1 MSLTSRRDCLKY
13 LGMNFRIMLNI
24 NADVSDAEVGE
35 IFLKEHIAVHLEHS
49 NDKFRVICL
58 LIEKLYAL
66 VSNEIQPDNLDSLCN
81 HEVLLPGHLYTMILR
96 EKLEEILQGIRL
108 KLFKDASKAG
118 ENIKIR
124 DLAYLKKAIE
134 SQTTIGRKL
143 EYFLSTGNLKSQ
155 SGLDLM
161 QAKGYTIIAE
171 KLNNMRFLSHFR
183 SIHRGAF
190 FAEMK
195 TTAVRKLLPENWGFM
210 CPVHTPDGHPCGLLN
225 HITESCQVLSS
236 SSFTEKHSN
245 LEKVLISLGM
255 EPIGPELSLIYPS
268 SFYTVLLDGKV
279 IGYVN
284 PELMPAVIENLRR
297 LKVMQF
303 EEMLVPRDLEI
314 GLIPKGKFEKTVQFP
329 GLYLSTREARMIRP
343 VKNLLLNR
351 EELIS
356 PFEQVYL
363 SIACS
368 EEDIRSDT
376 AYQEINPGNILSI
389 LAGNIPFLEYNQSP
403 RNMYQCQ
410 MAKQT
415 MGTPYHNYPYR
426 FDNKVNE
433 INITIFKI

>member
-1 MSLTSRRDCLKY
+1 
-13 LGMNFRIMLNI
+13 
-24 NADVSDAEVGE
+24 
-35 IFLKEHIAVHLEHS
+35 
-49 NDKFRVICL
+49 
-58 LIEKLYAL
+58 
-66 VSNEIQPDNLDSLCN
+66 
-81 HEVLLPGHLYTMILR
+81 
-96 EKLEEILQGIRL
+96 
-108 KLFKDASKAG
+108 
-118 ENIKIR
+118 
-124 DLAYLKKAIE
+124 
-134 SQTTIGRKL
+134 
-143 EYFLSTGNLKSQ
+143 
-155 SGLDLM
+155 M

-426 FDNKVNE
+426 FDNKVN
-433 INITIFKI
+433 